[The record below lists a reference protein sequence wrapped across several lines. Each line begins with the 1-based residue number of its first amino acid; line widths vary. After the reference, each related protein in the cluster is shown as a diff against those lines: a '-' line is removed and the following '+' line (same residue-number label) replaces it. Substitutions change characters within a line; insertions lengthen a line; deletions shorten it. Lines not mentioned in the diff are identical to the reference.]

1 MLIKGRLWRV
11 TRMTGAHLDRHVI
24 ERLSHNTYYVSFLS
38 ISLITEFIGRRYGY
52 PTSLLMTLMTT
63 FNRLLYYVC
72 VFQV

>member
-1 MLIKGRLWRV
+1 MARDKYDRSPFP
-11 TRMTGAHLDRHVI
+11 RHVI

-38 ISLITEFIGRRYGY
+38 AISLITEFMGRRNGS

>member
-1 MLIKGRLWRV
+1 MARDKYDRSPFP
-11 TRMTGAHLDRHVI
+11 RHVI

-38 ISLITEFIGRRYGY
+38 AISLITEFIGRRNGY
-52 PTSLLMTLMTT
+52 PTSLLMTSMTT